1 MSKNKIYLSPPHL
14 GKMEQHLVE
23 EAFASNWISSVGP
36 QVNSFESEI
45 CEYTNIPYSAALSSG
60 TAALH
65 LALKLSG
72 VEEGDFVLCPSL
84 TFAASANAILYEKA
98 IPVFIDSYSDTW
110 SINVDLIEE
119 AIKKYNPKAIIS
131 VDLYGQSAD
140 YDLIIEI
147 CNNYNIK
154 LIEDAAEALGAEYK
168 QKKCGSFGDMG
179 IFSFNG
185 NKIITTSGGGMLVS
199 KNKNL
204 IDKARFLSTQSREPV
219 LHYEHKELGYNYRMS
234 NILAAIGRGQ
244 LKVLDDRVRSRRK
257 IFKKYFNSLSDI
269 DGISF
274 MSEASYGLCNR
285 WLTTLTIDSDIA
297 GIDRGQLIDLL
308 DKENIESRPVWKPMH
323 MQPLYEKCDY
333 IFENK
338 DVSKSLFEN
347 GLCLP
352 SGSDLSDADQNR
364 IISLIKD
371 IL

>member
-1 MSKNKIYLSPPHL
+1 MKKNKIYLSPPHL
-14 GKMEQHLVE
+14 GEMEQHLVE
-23 EAFASNWISSVGP
+23 EAIASNWISSVGP
-36 QVNSFESEI
+36 QLDSFENEI
-45 CEYTNIPYSAALSSG
+45 CEYTNIPYAVALSSG

-72 VEEGDFVLCPSL
+72 VKQGDFVLCPSL

-98 IPVFIDSYSDTW
+98 IPVFIDSYVDTW
-110 SINVDLIEE
+110 SVNINLIER
-119 AIKKYNPKAIIS
+119 AINKYNPKAIIS

-140 YDLIIEI
+140 YDVLVEI
-147 CNNYNIK
+147 CKKNNIK

-199 KNKNL
+199 KNEDL
-204 IDKARFLSTQSREPV
+204 VDKARFFSTQSREPV

-244 LKVLDDRVRSRRK
+244 LTVLDDRVTSRRK
-257 IFKKYFNSLSDI
+257 IFDRYFNSLSAI

-297 GIDRGQLIDLL
+297 GIDRKQIIHFL

-323 MQPLYEKCDY
+323 MQPLYKKCDY
-333 IFENK
+333 LFENK
-338 DVSKSLFEN
+338 DISRNLFEN

-352 SGSDLSDADQNR
+352 SGSDLSEVDQNR
-364 IISLIKD
+364 IISIIKD